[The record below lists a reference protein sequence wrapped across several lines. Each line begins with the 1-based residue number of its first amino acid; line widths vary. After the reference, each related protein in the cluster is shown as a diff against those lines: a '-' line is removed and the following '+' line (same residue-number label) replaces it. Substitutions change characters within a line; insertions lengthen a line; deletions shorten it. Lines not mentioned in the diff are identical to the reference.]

1 MARARTSL
9 FATPR
14 YGGAIAIQAHEDPRM
29 RKWFA
34 AATAGLLATFA
45 LAGCSTLDVLL
56 GDRVSFTQPE
66 LQRALNRNFPKEYDK
81 LGGLVELRLTNP
93 RLWIPEGSRRLHLEF
108 DVGVAALG
116 SDNMQADGHFSLSSA
131 LRYDPATRGLHL
143 DAPRIEQVAVPAL
156 GGMMNATS
164 RQLLDAWLA
173 DYARKEPVY
182 RFDNTL
188 LDRLGARRIDST
200 EIVDG
205 EVLVHLGR

>member
-1 MARARTSL
+1 
-9 FATPR
+9 
-14 YGGAIAIQAHEDPRM
+14 M

-34 AATAGLLATFA
+34 TTTAGLLAILV
-45 LAGCSTLDVLL
+45 LAGCTTLDVLL

-66 LQRALNRNFPKEYDK
+66 LQRALNRNFPKQYDK
-81 LGGLVELRLTNP
+81 LGGLVELTLTNP
-93 RLWIPEGSRRLHLEF
+93 RLWIPEDSRRLHLEF

-116 SDNMQADGHFSLSSA
+116 SDSMQTDGHFSLSSA
-131 LRYDPATRGLHL
+131 LRYDPSTRGLHL
-143 DAPRIEQVAVPAL
+143 DAPRIEQVDVPAL
-156 GGMMNATS
+156 GGVMNATS

-173 DYARKEPVY
+173 DYAREEPVY

-205 EVLVHLGR
+205 EVLVHLGQ